1 VSSTSS
7 TRPDTYLNVV
17 IDGSALYLDRF
28 FTYKVPDRLSDELK
42 VGQYVRVPWG
52 KKSKGAFVAEFL
64 SELPPALSDTEIK
77 DVEDLL
83 EPRVVVGE
91 RAWQLVRWL
100 RAFYFGTLPQAV
112 RCVIPGPVLQGL
124 RRGTKSRIKPD
135 NDSFQVEEEGP
146 PLTADQEHAWKI
158 LHNEMGA
165 GRTFLLH
172 GVTGSG
178 KTEIYLRATASCIDR
193 GETALVLVP
202 EVALTPQTQERYR
215 RRFGPRVCILHSG
228 LTGAQRREQWW
239 RIADGRAQVVVG
251 TRSAIFAPLQKLG
264 LIVLDEEHDSSYKQS
279 SEIRYHARQVAAWLS
294 KKTGATVLLGSA
306 TPCLESYTLAQQGR
320 YQLLEL
326 PNRVSGRPLPEVEL
340 LKGNGLPHQA
350 LQALAQCKARGEQA
364 VILLNRRGYSNYLQ
378 CRHCGWVPECR
389 HCSISLTFHQ
399 ADRSMRCHYCG
410 ARHQAPAQCEECQ
423 GTALEYPGRGTE
435 RLEKELESRLPDL
448 RVARLDRDTVRGRS
462 SVFVKTFQSFRK
474 GELDCLLGT
483 QMVAKGLDF
492 PNVTLVVVLEADTG
506 LHLPDFR
513 ATERTFALLTQ
524 VAGRSG
530 RGDAPGRVLLVC
542 RKPDSPVFAQVL
554 SHQWDE
560 FVASEQSLRQAFR
573 YPPYSRM
580 LRIVLSDDNP
590 DRLEKTAEKLEAWL
604 GRELRNSEVEALGPA
619 PCPLEKLQG
628 RYRWHVL
635 LRASRVQD
643 LQGVVRKLVP
653 SLDVGKT
660 RLTYDPD
667 PIELL

>member
-1 VSSTSS
+1 MAS
-7 TRPDTYLNVV
+7 YLNVV
-17 IDGSALYLDRF
+17 IDGSAPYLDRY
-28 FTYKVPDRLSDELK
+28 FTYQVPDSLEGKLHL
-42 VGQYVRVPWG
+42 GQYVRVPWG
-52 KKSKGAFVAEFL
+52 KKTKGAFVAQFL
-64 SELPPALSDTEIK
+64 SELPQELAETEIK
-77 DVEDLL
+77 EVKELL
-83 EPRVVVGE
+83 EEREVLGE
-91 RAWQLVRWL
+91 RAWELVRWL
-100 RAFYFGTLPQAV
+100 RSFYFGTLPQAV

-124 RRGTKSRIKPD
+124 RRSTRSRLKPD
-135 NDSFQVEEEGP
+135 NDSFKVEEEGP
-146 PLTADQEHAWKI
+146 PLTVDQQRVWQT
-158 LHNEMGA
+158 LNSEMDA

-178 KTEIYLRATASCIDR
+178 KTEIYLRATARCIESGR
-193 GETALVLVP
+193 TALVLVP

-215 RRFGPRVCILHSG
+215 RRFGSHVCILHSG

-239 RIADGRAQVVVG
+239 RIADGAAQVVVG
-251 TRSAIFAPLQKLG
+251 TRSAVFAPMPKLG
-264 LIVLDEEHDSSYKQS
+264 LIVLDEEHDSSYKQN

-294 KKTGATVLLGSA
+294 QKTGAIVLLGSA
-306 TPCLESYTLAQQGR
+306 PPCLESYTLAQQGR

-326 PNRVSGRPLPEVEL
+326 PNRVSGRPLPQVTL

-350 LQALAQCKARGEQA
+350 LRALAQCKERGEQS

-378 CRHCGWVPECR
+378 CYHCGWVPECR
-389 HCSISLTFHQ
+389 SCSISLTYHQ
-399 ADRSMRCHYCG
+399 ADRSVRCHYCG
-410 ARHQAPAQCEECQ
+410 AHHPAPSECEECR

-435 RLEKELESRLPDL
+435 RLEKELQSRLPEL
-448 RVARLDRDTVRGRS
+448 RVMRLDRDTVRGRS
-462 SVFVKTFQSFRK
+462 SVFSKTFKAFRK

-492 PNVTLVVVLEADTG
+492 PKVTLVVVLDADTG

-530 RGDAPGRVLLVC
+530 RGDEPGRVLLVC
-542 RKPDSPVFAQVL
+542 RKPDSPVFEQIL
-554 SHQWDE
+554 SHRWDE
-560 FVASEQSLRQAFR
+560 FIAAEQQLRQAFR

-580 LRIVLSDDNP
+580 LRILLSDENP
-590 DRLEKTAEKLEAWL
+590 ERLEKSAIKLEAWL
-604 GRELRNSEVEALGPA
+604 DSELQGSEVEALGPA

-643 LQGVVRKLVP
+643 LQRVVRKLAP

>member
-1 VSSTSS
+1 MA
-7 TRPDTYLNVV
+7 TYVNVV
-17 IDGSALYLDRF
+17 IDGSAPYLDRF
-28 FTYKVPDRLSDELK
+28 FTYKTPERLAAELR

-52 KKSKGAFVAEFL
+52 KKTRGAFVAEFV
-64 SELPPALSDTEIK
+64 SELPPELADTEIK
-77 DVEDLL
+77 DVGDLL
-83 EPRVVVGE
+83 EARVVVDE
-91 RAWQLVRWL
+91 RSWRLVRWL
-100 RAFYFGTLPQAV
+100 RSFYFGTLPQAV
-112 RCVIPGPVLQGL
+112 RCIIPGPVLQGL
-124 RRGTKSRIKPD
+124 RRGTKSRLIPD

-146 PLTADQEHAWKI
+146 PLTVDQQRVWDSLKND
-158 LHNEMGA
+158 LGA

-178 KTEIYLRATASCIDR
+178 KTEIYLRATASCIER

-215 RRFGPRVCILHSG
+215 KRFGPHVCILHSG

-239 RIADGRAQVVVG
+239 RIAEGGAKVVVG
-251 TRSAIFAPLQKLG
+251 TRSAVFAPLQKLG
-264 LIVLDEEHDSSYKQS
+264 LIVLDEEHDSSYKQN

-294 KKTGATVLLGSA
+294 QKTHATVLLGSA
-306 TPCLESYTLAQQGR
+306 TPCLESYTLAQQER
-320 YQLLEL
+320 YQLLNL
-326 PNRVSGRPLPEVEL
+326 PNRVSGRPLPQVTL

-350 LQALAQCKARGEQA
+350 LQALAQCKERGEQA

-378 CRHCGWVPECR
+378 CYHCGWVPECR
-389 HCSISLTFHQ
+389 SCSISLTYHQ
-399 ADRSMRCHYCG
+399 ADRSVRCHYCG
-410 ARHQAPAQCEECQ
+410 AHHPAPAQCEECQ

-435 RLEKELESRLPDL
+435 RLEQELQSRLPEL
-448 RVARLDRDTVRGRS
+448 RVFRLDRDTVKGRS
-462 SVFVKTFQSFRK
+462 SVFSKTFKAFRK

-530 RGDAPGRVLLVC
+530 RGDAPGQVLLVC
-542 RKPDSPVFAQVL
+542 RKPESPVFQQVL
-554 SHQWDE
+554 SNQWDD
-560 FVASEQSLRQAFR
+560 FVAGEQSLRQAFR

-580 LRIVLSDDNP
+580 LRILLSDEDP
-590 DRLEKTAEKLEAWL
+590 DRLEKTADKLAAWL
-604 GRELRNSEVEALGPA
+604 ESELRDSEVEVLGPA

-643 LQGVVRKLVP
+643 LQVVVRKLVP